1 MPVYNHAMSDW
12 IELTEKH
19 LGITLSDLQRFQFQV
34 VQEELLL
41 WNEKINLTAI
51 KDIKGIQEKHFFDS
65 LTCFMG
71 FEEWPESM
79 IDVGSGAGFPGLP
92 VKIVNPQM
100 RLTLV
105 ESVDKK
111 ANFCRHIV
119 EELGLTDVTVLSKR
133 AEEVGRLPEHREAYD
148 IAIARAV
155 APAPTLAEYL
165 LPLVK
170 VGGRCLMQKG
180 ARAPE
185 EIQEAGRII
194 GLCGGELSDLLR
206 LSFEGIEG
214 EGSLAIINKTRPTPG
229 EFPRAVDVPAK
240 KPILGSDG
248 GK

>member
-1 MPVYNHAMSDW
+1 MSDW

-214 EGSLAIINKTRPTPG
+214 EGNLAVINKTRPTPG
-229 EFPRAVDVPAK
+229 EFPRAVGVPAK
-240 KPILGSDG
+240 KPILDSDG

>member
-1 MPVYNHAMSDW
+1 
-12 IELTEKH
+12 
-19 LGITLSDLQRFQFQV
+19 
-34 VQEELLL
+34 
-41 WNEKINLTAI
+41 
-51 KDIKGIQEKHFFDS
+51 
-65 LTCFMG
+65 MG

-214 EGSLAIINKTRPTPG
+214 EGNLAVINKTRPTPG
-229 EFPRAVDVPAK
+229 EFPRAVGVPAK
-240 KPILGSDG
+240 KPILDSDG

>member
-1 MPVYNHAMSDW
+1 MLRREA
-12 IELTEKH
+12 KH
-19 LGITLSDLQRFQFQV
+19 LGRALR
-34 VQEELLL
+34 
-41 WNEKINLTAI
+41 
-51 KDIKGIQEKHFFDS
+51 
-65 LTCFMG
+65 
-71 FEEWPESM
+71 
-79 IDVGSGAGFPGLP
+79 
-92 VKIVNPQM
+92 
-100 RLTLV
+100 
-105 ESVDKK
+105 
-111 ANFCRHIV
+111 
-119 EELGLTDVTVLSKR
+119 ELGVGLVQHGVLIVGR
-133 AEEVGRLPEHREAYD
+133 PGAHLFQQALARGHHMLEVRRLAGEAVAVDRVGPVGAAEEVGRMPLHRERYE

-155 APAPTLAEYL
+155 AQAPVLAEYL

-194 GLCGGELSDLLR
+194 RLCGGELSDLLR

-229 EFPRAVDVPAK
+229 EFPRAVGVPAK